1 MYSSCRI
8 TTPLRGW
15 FRRIITSGNGKAMVW
30 KEKSLIIF
38 GLFQIL
44 HRRSSK
50 MNYNPIITA
59 LILLNIV
66 IIIVK
71 VLSAC
76 KISTLRQFDPLETI
90 YYEDKGQ
97 LSYVHFV
104 VSGECMILQCLKMN
118 VSLHKIIVAIY
129 FI

>member
-1 MYSSCRI
+1 
-8 TTPLRGW
+8 
-15 FRRIITSGNGKAMVW
+15 
-30 KEKSLIIF
+30 
-38 GLFQIL
+38 
-44 HRRSSK
+44 
-50 MNYNPIITA
+50 MNYNPIIIT
-59 LILLNIV
+59 LISLNIV

-129 FI
+129 SIISRQRIKLF